1 MLATGAVD
9 VPYETADAGELE
21 GALEFDLI
29 HTGIADSVDRDAFRE
44 AVERAAAARRRDDGS
59 YRFHN
64 TFRWLLAAA

>member
-1 MLATGAVD
+1 MRQLQ
-9 VPYETADAGELE
+9 

-29 HTGIADSVDRDAFRE
+29 MSGIAETVDRAVFRE
-44 AVERAAAARRRDDGS
+44 TVERAAASRRRDDGS